1 MNNLWTKYRGWAVD
15 GAIVG
20 GLGVAVWK
28 GIMTVG
34 EAVPF
39 VVAVALAHAP
49 PKATAVE
56 TAVGPVVTRIL
67 TAISKRKA

>member
-1 MNNLWTKYRGWAVD
+1 MKNLWTSYRGWAID

-28 GIMTVG
+28 GVMTVG
-34 EAVPF
+34 EAAPF
-39 VVAVALAHAP
+39 VAAVVLAHAP
-49 PKATAVE
+49 PKSTAVE

-67 TAISKRKA
+67 SAISKRKA